1 MLVGVGA
8 GDPGLATMH
17 AVEAI
22 KRADV
27 IRNTDGCGMNLLH
40 FASPDADVRA
50 YESIDEVVQLARSG
64 RKVTVLFPGN
74 PYAFAG
80 GSEIAMRLDRA
91 GIAFEAGPGT
101 TVGRAAP
108 GVSAIPPTTDG

>member
-1 MLVGVGA
+1 MLVGVGP

-50 YESIDEVVQLARSG
+50 L
-64 RKVTVLFPGN
+64 RK
-74 PYAFAG
+74 AK
-80 GSEIAMRLDRA
+80 
-91 GIAFEAGPGT
+91 
-101 TVGRAAP
+101 
-108 GVSAIPPTTDG
+108 SALSR